1 MESPI
6 FDAHFHIGA
15 AATRSFAGRTIT
27 PVPDNVDHADGAACR
42 AYLSHYGLD
51 GGVIIPTYL
60 EDQTSAFRTNHL
72 VLETV
77 DPTRNLYGAL
87 WVSPLSENR
96 ARTEAALS
104 VLPHTGIRA
113 LKMASNTWEGVSVDP
128 RTWTPEIRATME
140 RILATAHTHHLVV
153 HFHTGYLPEADPL
166 HFDAFLSEYGEAA
179 TYQLVHMGEAIA
191 PAFRFVPRFI
201 EWIEKGY
208 DVYTDTSI
216 VPGFAPRWLVGELL
230 ARGLGVDRVL
240 FATDS
245 PWGTF
250 PSEIGKV
257 EGLDVGDD
265 VKRAILWENANRL
278 YVLDRNP
285 GT

>member
-1 MESPI
+1 
-6 FDAHFHIGA
+6 
-15 AATRSFAGRTIT
+15 
-27 PVPDNVDHADGAACR
+27 
-42 AYLSHYGLD
+42 
-51 GGVIIPTYL
+51 
-60 EDQTSAFRTNHL
+60 
-72 VLETV
+72 
-77 DPTRNLYGAL
+77 
-87 WVSPLSENR
+87 
-96 ARTEAALS
+96 
-104 VLPHTGIRA
+104 
-113 LKMASNTWEGVSVDP
+113 
-128 RTWTPEIRATME
+128 ME

-179 TYQLVHMGEAIA
+179 TYQLVHMGKAIA

-230 ARGLGVDRVL
+230 ASGLGVDRVL